1 MVVALQLKY
10 GVYSYGL
17 RSCEVRLKIR
27 SEVRPASGVY
37 SSSTA
42 SVVKDG
48 VYSWWTASWAEKY
61 GVGGYGD
68 VARLQLKYGLDE
80 VRCLQLEI
88 LRLQLKYGLYSSQ
101 LAIVNR
107 FLSPR
112 KLDVTSVPPESG
124 RMARI

>member
-1 MVVALQLKY
+1 M
-10 GVYSYGL
+10 

-61 GVGGYGD
+61 GIGGYGGYGD
-68 VARLQLKYGLDE
+68 VARLQLKYDPDE

-112 KLDVTSVPPESG
+112 KLGVTSVPPESG